1 MFDVGRLAALV
12 AAALACV
19 RVRYKFGTLVILLV
33 ALVDVVSMATPL
45 VLRAHAPAN
54 AGYAF
59 VLVYWGPSGMP
70 TPQTSTWL
78 LDVIG
83 AHPIVRVVVTAALS
97 FLAAAIAFRQSAPLR
112 PEHEPARVW
121 DRVGLRF
128 VLVGIF
134 EAMLVVI
141 TLLVG
146 KLTAEF

>member
-12 AAALACV
+12 VAAMACV
-19 RVRYKFGTLVILLV
+19 RVRYRVGAVAVLLV
-33 ALVDVVSMATPL
+33 AFMDAVSMATPL
-45 VLRAHAPAN
+45 VLRADAPPN

-70 TPQTSTWL
+70 TPHTSIWL
-78 LDVIG
+78 FDVIG
-83 AHPIVRVVVTAALS
+83 AHPLTRMVVTAAS
-97 FLAAAIAFRQSAPLR
+97 AFIAATLAFRQSAPLR
-112 PEHEPARVW
+112 PEHETARAW

-141 TLLVG
+141 TLLAG
-146 KLTAEF
+146 RLSSM